1 MRHRHLDQAR
11 YLGLTMIVYDGY
23 ATGYSQDKVRQ
34 KAKLAAA
41 AISSM
46 AQAVNADCVIVH
58 GNSGVSCGFAALMY
72 HNFNL
77 VLLRKDN
84 DNSHGPPLEGPNG
97 HRIERY
103 LILDDFISSG
113 ETVRRVRRKVTELAL
128 QRSAGMDLPQCV
140 GIVLYGSR
148 RMEEFVFEDGHRVPV
163 RANNG

>member
-1 MRHRHLDQAR
+1 
-11 YLGLTMIVYDGY
+11 MIVYDGY
-23 ATGYSQDKVRQ
+23 ATGYSQERVRK
-34 KAKLAAA
+34 KAQFAAA
-41 AISSM
+41 AIANL

-84 DNSHGPPLEGPNG
+84 DNSHGYPIEGPEG

-113 ETVRRVRRKVTELAL
+113 ETVRRVRRKVTELWR
-128 QRSAGMDLPQCV
+128 QRQHDDMDLPQCV
-140 GIVLYGSR
+140 GIVLYGR
-148 RMEEFVFEDGHRVPV
+148 YRAEKFTFEDGHTVPV
-163 RANNG
+163 RSNDG